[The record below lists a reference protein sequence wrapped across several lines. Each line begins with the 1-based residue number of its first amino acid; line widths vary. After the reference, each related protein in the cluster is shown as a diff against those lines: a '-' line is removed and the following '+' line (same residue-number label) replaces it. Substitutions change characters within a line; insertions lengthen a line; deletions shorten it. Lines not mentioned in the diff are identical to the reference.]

1 MADDSSLRKPVG
13 GDRDGDDRP
22 GDRKRK
28 DPNDGDDYFQV
39 ENGDDGEIKVMT
51 TTGKIFCLQV
61 KGSDTIGRLKLKIQ
75 GVEAIPFDE
84 QELIFNKKVLENIST
99 LGNLCIKKQSIF
111 FLMQKSV
118 ELMEIFVNSTTE
130 KPISLSVK
138 PKNTIADVKQMMCL
152 KNNIPVD
159 EQVLIFNN
167 MVLGDSGTLFD
178 FHVSRKS
185 TLTLMH
191 RPKGF
196 KGVML
201 ISIKTLTE
209 EVIRLSVKPSDTI
222 SSLKAK
228 IVGKVHISVNEQELI
243 FDKTVLHNSN
253 TLADCGIYN
262 ASTLTLMRVSNG
274 LMRIFIKTLT
284 GKTITMDVKP
294 SETINNVKSKI
305 YDKEKIPVC
314 QQRLVMLLYNGRNLE
329 DSPTLAD
336 YNVPSEAIFTISICR
351 TREG

>member
-138 PKNTIADVKQMMCL
+138 PKNTIADVKQMMCV

-209 EVIRLSVKPSDTI
+209 EIALLLLTIMSQVKQFLPSRF
-222 SSLKAK
+222 A
-228 IVGKVHISVNEQELI
+228 EQEK
-243 FDKTVLHNSN
+243 DDDDGGGGGGGDGDGV
-253 TLADCGIYN
+253 
-262 ASTLTLMRVSNG
+262 
-274 LMRIFIKTLT
+274 
-284 GKTITMDVKP
+284 
-294 SETINNVKSKI
+294 
-305 YDKEKIPVC
+305 
-314 QQRLVMLLYNGRNLE
+314 RLEQHIL
-329 DSPTLAD
+329 
-336 YNVPSEAIFTISICR
+336 
-351 TREG
+351 